1 MLLFV
6 AERIETRWACDLKD
20 LAATATDFAR
30 MGMGGRVGKIPTKGL
45 SLTAVQIR
53 TNSNS

>member
-6 AERIETRWACDLKD
+6 AERIEARRACDLKD
-20 LAATATDFAR
+20 LAATATDFAG
-30 MGMGGRVGKIPTKGL
+30 MVMGGRVGQILTKGL
-45 SLTAVQIR
+45 SLTAAQIR